1 MRVFKLSL
9 IFFIAALFITACNR
23 SQLEQSYD
31 DNYQLGRAGAGF
43 GYDDDTR
50 WARENLDLQAVG
62 ELLQKADDAE
72 EFEYLLNS
80 DENGV
85 NNLDLNGD
93 GYADY
98 ISVREFDDRYD
109 DERGFSLFSMFG
121 PDEIQEICTIIFDR
135 DRYNDYDGGYYPGA
149 RVLLTGN
156 EQIYGDNYYYESNWL
171 DRSLPIVSWLF
182 TDRNDYYRSPY
193 YYENYP
199 SYYEPYQVVE
209 TTVYQTRIDQY
220 YPAPVFIQT
229 TQPSITEVRIESP
242 YREKSM
248 DKVYSK
254 LAKPTKEQVEFKKS
268 NPKPPEFVRA
278 NKENRVKSFSGREDK
293 QVRDNPN
300 KQFKDNPNRF
310 ERQEKVRIDRPQM
323 REKPNR
329 QERINVQPQNQPRFE
344 RPNQQ
349 RFERQ
354 NQPRFERQN
363 QPRFE
368 RQSQPRIER
377 QNQPRIE
384 RQNQPQRQEM
394 RPQRQEN
401 RVQPNN
407 GGGNPN
413 KGGGNPNKGGGNGN
427 GGGGGKKGKG

>member
-23 SQLEQSYD
+23 NQIEQSYED
-31 DNYQLGRAGAGF
+31 GYQVAPTGAGF
-43 GYDDDTR
+43 GYDEDDR

-62 ELLQKADDAE
+62 ELLQRADDAE

-80 DENGV
+80 DESGV

-93 GYADY
+93 GYTDY

-121 PDEIQEICTIIFDR
+121 PEEIQEICTIIFDR
-135 DRYNDYDGGYYPGA
+135 DRYDGYNGYNDGYYPGA

-156 EQIYGDNYYYESNWL
+156 DQIYGDNYYYESNWL
-171 DRSLPIVSWLF
+171 DRSLPIISWLF
-182 TDRNDYYRSPY
+182 TDRDDYYRSPY

-199 SYYEPYQVVE
+199 AYYEPYPVVE
-209 TTVYQTRIDQY
+209 TVVYQTRIQEY
-220 YPAPVFIQT
+220 YPTPVFIQT
-229 TQPSITEVRIESP
+229 TQPSITEVRIASP

-248 DKVYSK
+248 DKIYSK

-278 NKENRVKSFSGREDK
+278 NKENREKSYSAKPDK
-293 QVRDNPN
+293 R
-300 KQFKDNPNRF
+300 DNPNRF
-310 ERQEKVRIDRPQM
+310 EKQEKVERQEKIRNERPQQM

-329 QERINVQPQNQPRFE
+329 EERINVQRQNPVRVERQNQP
-344 RPNQQ
+344 

-368 RQSQPRIER
+368 RQSQPRFER
-377 QNQPRIE
+377 QSQPRIE
-384 RQNQPQRQEM
+384 RPNPVRVERPNVM
-394 RPQRQEN
+394 RPQKQEN
-401 RVQPNN
+401 RAQPNN
-407 GGGNPN
+407 G
-413 KGGGNPNKGGGNGN
+413 GGGNPNKGGGNGG